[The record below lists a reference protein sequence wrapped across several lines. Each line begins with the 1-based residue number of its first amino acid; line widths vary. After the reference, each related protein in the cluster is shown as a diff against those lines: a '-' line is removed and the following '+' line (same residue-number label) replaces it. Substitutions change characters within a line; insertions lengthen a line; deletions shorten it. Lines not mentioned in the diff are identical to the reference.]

1 MPLLSSMK
9 KCSAQFCV
17 SAAYWAKYWT
27 SQGTRKKMRLLMV
40 GIYVYMYIY
49 PFIPCNYMFKSRGWE
64 RPRGFNSCAV
74 EMCECAVESAIFT
87 LKFENSE
94 ISRWKNSSV
103 ISAWKVREKP
113 MLSPWKCVN
122 NLWFPSYPKKIFHC
136 EFYSVAST
144 FIANI
149 ITDPGDHGRARVSPE
164 SERKGTQGQNWSQ
177 WFWEVRAQG
186 HLWTIFCFYPSSF
199 SMIYV

>member
-74 EMCECAVESAIFT
+74 EMCECVVESAIFT

-122 NLWFPSYPKKIFHC
+122 NLWFPSYQKKSSIVNLFSSQYVHSQHYYWSGGPWTCKSLSGKREKGHSGPKLK
-136 EFYSVAST
+136 SMVLRS
-144 FIANI
+144 
-149 ITDPGDHGRARVSPE
+149 
-164 SERKGTQGQNWSQ
+164 QGPRSLMNHIL
-177 WFWEVRAQG
+177 F
-186 HLWTIFCFYPSSF
+186 LSF
-199 SMIYV
+199 